1 MPHSLTAAAPREAAL
16 SLCAL
21 CPLPAAPTPSYAQG
35 MPKSH
40 SRVPR
45 AATPSLVLRPSSSRT
60 QALHTPTVAW
70 DLLPSTCPASHASPK
85 QEHSCRPL
93 CKRLTTTPVIAAR
106 CMTAARTRPLRA
118 LCTRAR
124 ARMPHTILRSPRRRR
139 AAAAEPPPPPM
150 SPAAVDCTRVRV
162 LGSPRSSCEG
172 RPLAGPPPGMIP
184 GSMQRAPA
192 GAPSAGLPGLPHSD
206 IGRP

>member
-1 MPHSLTAAAPREAAL
+1 MFSYRTSTGRRSTVPAMPHSLTAAAPREAAL

-139 AAAAEPPPPPM
+139 AAAA
-150 SPAAVDCTRVRV
+150 ADVA
-162 LGSPRSSCEG
+162 SS
-172 RPLAGPPPGMIP
+172 RRLHT
-184 GSMQRAPA
+184 
-192 GAPSAGLPGLPHSD
+192 SASAWQPEVVV
-206 IGRP
+206 